1 MTAATPPVV
10 PPASPFPYESQW
22 GDPRCNEA
30 LIVRGESPARY
41 HDWSTDGYTSAAEY
55 EFWAAHVCGLACLR
69 SVLRA
74 WRPERGVP
82 PMSRLIEGAVAA
94 GALVR
99 RDDTVD
105 GLYYRPFLSWIADEF
120 GIEGEVVERTPTAAF
135 LPLVRPGQ
143 VVLASVSPEIRWP
156 ERPNERRG
164 GHLVLVHDRAGDRFV
179 FHNPSG
185 IGPTA
190 ANATADVATFARFHA
205 ERGMVLR
212 DGRAALL

>member
-1 MTAATPPVV
+1 MT
-10 PPASPFPYESQW
+10 SPSPSVFPHECFPYESQW
-22 GDPRCNEA
+22 GDLEYNEP
-30 LIVRGESPARY
+30 LIVRGEAPGRH
-41 HDWSTDGYTSAAEY
+41 HDWRADGYASETEY

-74 WRPERGVP
+74 WRPELGIVP
-82 PMSRLIEGAVAA
+82 MAELIEGAVRA

-99 RDDTVD
+99 REDTVD
-105 GLYYRPFLSWIADEF
+105 GLYYRPFLAWIADEF
-120 GIEGEVVERTPTAAF
+120 GIDGEVVERTPTAGF

-156 ERPNERRG
+156 QRPNERRG
-164 GHLVLVHDRAGDRFV
+164 GHLVLVHGREGDRFI

-185 IGPTA
+185 IAEMA
-190 ANATADVATFARFHA
+190 ADATADVETFARFHA

>member
-1 MTAATPPVV
+1 MTV
-10 PPASPFPYESQW
+10 PSPHRFPYESQW
-22 GDPRCNEA
+22 GDLRCNEP
-30 LIVRGESPARY
+30 LIVRGESPARH
-41 HDWSTDGYTSAAEY
+41 HDWAADDYASEAEY

-74 WRPERGVP
+74 WRPELGIVP
-82 PMSRLIEGAVAA
+82 MARLIDGAVEA

-105 GLYYRPFLSWIADEF
+105 GLYYRPFLSWISDAF
-120 GIEGEVVERTPTAAF
+120 GIEGEVVERTATAEF
-135 LPLVRPGQ
+135 LPLVQPGQ

-156 ERPNERRG
+156 DRPNERRG
-164 GHLVLVHDRAGDRFV
+164 GHLVLVHGRDGDRFV

-190 ANATADVATFARFHA
+190 ADAKADVATFARFHA